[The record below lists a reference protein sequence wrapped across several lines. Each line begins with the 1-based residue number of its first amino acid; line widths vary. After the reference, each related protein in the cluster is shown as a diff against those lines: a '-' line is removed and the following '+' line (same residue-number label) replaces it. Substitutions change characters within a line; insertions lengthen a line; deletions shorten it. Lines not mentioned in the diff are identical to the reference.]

1 MADERLQKIIARAG
15 LASRREAEEMILAG
29 RIRLNGKVVT
39 ELGTKADPDR
49 DHIKLDGKLIT
60 RSEEP
65 RYILLYKPKEVM
77 TTVDD
82 PEGRKTVMDL
92 LRGVRER
99 VFPVGRLDYHS
110 EGLIVLT
117 NDGELAY
124 KLSHPSHGTI
134 KTYHVKVRG
143 VPSDK
148 IIEKLARGIVLDGKR
163 TRPAEFERLRTTG
176 TGREEGNSWFVI
188 RLQEGRTQQIRR
200 MFQVVGHPVSK
211 LKRVAIGSLQDGSLQ
226 PGQWRPLEPFEIRLL
241 LKDEK
246 PKARKAP
253 RKRAVTKKAPASKGQ
268 AGRPARKSAPT
279 TKRSSRTSAAAEA
292 KRPSRS
298 SAAAETK
305 RSFRSSAAK
314 EQKSP
319 ARRSA
324 EETAR
329 PARSA
334 SRDSSR
340 GARDTTARKK
350 SPGAG
355 TRRRG

>member
-39 ELGTKADPDR
+39 ELGTKADPER

-124 KLSHPSHGTI
+124 KLSHPSHGTV
-134 KTYHVKVRG
+134 KTYHVKVKG
-143 VPSDK
+143 VPSDR

-163 TRPAEFERLRTTG
+163 TRPAEVERLRTTG
-176 TGREEGNSWFVI
+176 SGREEGNSWFVI
-188 RLQEGRTQQIRR
+188 RLQEGRTQQIRK
-200 MFQVVGHPVSK
+200 MFQIVGHPVSK

-246 PKARKAP
+246 TKSRKAPREKAAAAKKPATRKASTRKAPKSASADKRPARPATSAESKRPARAKATAPGSKRTARNAAAESARPPRKSSPRDTTRSTTARKAP
-253 RKRAVTKKAPASKGQ
+253 R
-268 AGRPARKSAPT
+268 AG
-279 TKRSSRTSAAAEA
+279 TKR
-292 KRPSRS
+292 
-298 SAAAETK
+298 
-305 RSFRSSAAK
+305 
-314 EQKSP
+314 
-319 ARRSA
+319 
-324 EETAR
+324 
-329 PARSA
+329 
-334 SRDSSR
+334 R
-340 GARDTTARKK
+340 G
-350 SPGAG
+350 
-355 TRRRG
+355 

>member
-49 DHIKLDGKLIT
+49 DHVKLDGKLIT

-134 KTYHVKVRG
+134 KTYHVKVKG

-253 RKRAVTKKAPASKGQ
+253 RKRAVTKKAPASKGP

-279 TKRSSRTSAAAEA
+279 TKRSSRTSATAEA
-292 KRPSRS
+292 KRPARP
-298 SAAAETK
+298 
-305 RSFRSSAAK
+305 SAAK
-314 EQKSP
+314 EPKSP
-319 ARRSA
+319 ARRSTG
-324 EETAR
+324 ETAR

-334 SRDSSR
+334 SRDSPR

-350 SPGAG
+350 SPRAG
-355 TRRRG
+355 TKRRG

>member
-1 MADERLQKIIARAG
+1 MAEERLQKIIAKAG

-39 ELGTKADPDR
+39 ELGTKADPER

-124 KLSHPSHGTI
+124 KLSHPSHGTV
-134 KTYHVKVRG
+134 KTYHVKVKG
-143 VPSDK
+143 VPSDR

-163 TRPAEFERLRTTG
+163 TRPAEVERLRTTG
-176 TGREEGNSWFVI
+176 AGRDEGNSWFVI
-188 RLQEGRTQQIRR
+188 RLQEGRTQQIRK
-200 MFQVVGHPVSK
+200 MFQIVGHPVSK

-246 PKARKAP
+246 PKPRKAP
-253 RKRAVTKKAPASKGQ
+253 RERAAAKKPSARKTASTRKTSKSAGADKRPTRSASTAEPKRPARSKAAAPGAKRT
-268 AGRPARKSAPT
+268 ARNAAAETARPARKSAPRET
-279 TKRSSRTSAAAEA
+279 TRS
-292 KRPSRS
+292 
-298 SAAAETK
+298 
-305 RSFRSSAAK
+305 
-314 EQKSP
+314 
-319 ARRSA
+319 
-324 EETAR
+324 
-329 PARSA
+329 
-334 SRDSSR
+334 
-340 GARDTTARKK
+340 TTARKA
-350 SPGAG
+350 PRAG
-355 TRRRG
+355 TKRRG

>member
-60 RSEEP
+60 RSEDP

-92 LRGVRER
+92 LKGVRER

-124 KLSHPSHGTI
+124 KLSHPSHGTV
-134 KTYHVKVRG
+134 KTYHVKVKG
-143 VPSDK
+143 VPSDR

-163 TRPAEFERLRTTG
+163 TRPAEVERLRTTG
-176 TGREEGNSWFVI
+176 SGREEGNSWFVI
-188 RLQEGRTQQIRR
+188 RLQEGRTQQIRK

-211 LKRVAIGSLQDGSLQ
+211 LKRVAIGSLQDGNLQ

-241 LKDEK
+241 LKEEK
-246 PKARKAP
+246 PKPRKAPRARAAAKKPSARKTAATRKARGGADTAKRPARTAAASEPKRPARTKSIPATKRTARNAAAETARTARKSAPREATRSTTARKAP
-253 RKRAVTKKAPASKGQ
+253 R
-268 AGRPARKSAPT
+268 AG
-279 TKRSSRTSAAAEA
+279 TKR
-292 KRPSRS
+292 
-298 SAAAETK
+298 
-305 RSFRSSAAK
+305 
-314 EQKSP
+314 
-319 ARRSA
+319 RR
-324 EETAR
+324 
-329 PARSA
+329 
-334 SRDSSR
+334 
-340 GARDTTARKK
+340 
-350 SPGAG
+350 
-355 TRRRG
+355 

>member
-39 ELGTKADPDR
+39 ELGTKADPER

-124 KLSHPSHGTI
+124 KLSHPSHGTV
-134 KTYHVKVRG
+134 KTYHVKVKG
-143 VPSDK
+143 VPSDR

-163 TRPAEFERLRTTG
+163 TRPAEVERLRTTG
-176 TGREEGNSWFVI
+176 SGREEGNSWFVI
-188 RLQEGRTQQIRR
+188 RLQEGRTQQIRK
-200 MFQVVGHPVSK
+200 MFQIVGHPVSK

-246 PKARKAP
+246 TKSRKAPREKAAAAKKPATRKATSRKAPKSASADKRPARPAASAESKRPARAKAAAPGSKRTARNAAAESARPARKSSPRDTTRSTTARKAP
-253 RKRAVTKKAPASKGQ
+253 R
-268 AGRPARKSAPT
+268 AG
-279 TKRSSRTSAAAEA
+279 TKR
-292 KRPSRS
+292 
-298 SAAAETK
+298 
-305 RSFRSSAAK
+305 
-314 EQKSP
+314 
-319 ARRSA
+319 
-324 EETAR
+324 
-329 PARSA
+329 
-334 SRDSSR
+334 R
-340 GARDTTARKK
+340 G
-350 SPGAG
+350 
-355 TRRRG
+355 

>member
-1 MADERLQKIIARAG
+1 MAEERLQKIIARAG

-39 ELGTKADPDR
+39 ELGTKADPER

-124 KLSHPSHGTI
+124 KLSHPSHGTV
-134 KTYHVKVRG
+134 KTYHVKVKG
-143 VPSDK
+143 VPSDR

-163 TRPAEFERLRTTG
+163 TRPAEVERLRTTG

-188 RLQEGRTQQIRR
+188 RLQEGRTQQIRK
-200 MFQVVGHPVSK
+200 MFQIVGHPVSK

-241 LKDEK
+241 LKDDK
-246 PKARKAP
+246 TKSRKAP
-253 RKRAVTKKAPASKGQ
+253 RERAAAKKAPARKTASTRKAPKGVSAEKRPARPAAAAESKRPVRSKTAPGSKRT
-268 AGRPARKSAPT
+268 ARNAAAEAARPARKSAPRET
-279 TKRSSRTSAAAEA
+279 T
-292 KRPSRS
+292 
-298 SAAAETK
+298 
-305 RSFRSSAAK
+305 
-314 EQKSP
+314 
-319 ARRSA
+319 
-324 EETAR
+324 
-329 PARSA
+329 
-334 SRDSSR
+334 R
-340 GARDTTARKK
+340 GTTARKA
-350 SPGAG
+350 PRAG
-355 TRRRG
+355 TKRRG

>member
-1 MADERLQKIIARAG
+1 MAEERLQKIIARAG

-39 ELGTKADPDR
+39 ELGTKADPER

-124 KLSHPSHGTI
+124 KLSHPSHGTV

-143 VPSDK
+143 VPSDR

-163 TRPAEFERLRTTG
+163 TRPAEVERLRTTG
-176 TGREEGNSWFVI
+176 IGRDEGNSWFVI
-188 RLQEGRTQQIRR
+188 RLQEGRTQQIRK
-200 MFQVVGHPVSK
+200 MFQIVGHPVSK

-246 PKARKAP
+246 TKPRKAP
-253 RKRAVTKKAPASKGQ
+253 RERAAAKKPSARKTASTRKAPKSASAEKRPARPG
-268 AGRPARKSAPT
+268 AAAESKRPARSKAAPGSKRTARNAAAETARPARKSAPRET
-279 TKRSSRTSAAAEA
+279 TRS
-292 KRPSRS
+292 
-298 SAAAETK
+298 
-305 RSFRSSAAK
+305 
-314 EQKSP
+314 
-319 ARRSA
+319 
-324 EETAR
+324 
-329 PARSA
+329 
-334 SRDSSR
+334 
-340 GARDTTARKK
+340 TTARKA
-350 SPGAG
+350 PRAG
-355 TRRRG
+355 TKRRG